1 MKAFDK
7 CDKCGKRR
15 KAFIYWNNEPVC
27 RKCCKQ
33 WKENILKDKM
43 LSIQAHKKIQNLKHS

>member
-1 MKAFDK
+1 MKALDK

-43 LSIQAHKKIQNLKHS
+43 LSIQAHKKIQNLK